1 MLKGLIFDINGT
13 VTDIYTSESDDD
25 IYRMTA
31 NFLDYYQIR
40 IAPEILRE
48 EYFSILRRQ
57 KKESLEEFP
66 EFDVIALFAEIMQKY
81 GTKKY
86 KNPSAETL
94 ALLFRAASRYKLEL
108 YDGVLPTL
116 NKLSKNYLI
125 SAVSDGQKIWAE
137 AELHSVGL
145 DRFFRHV
152 IVSSSYGFRKP
163 DPRMF
168 HMALEQ
174 MNLQAHEVIFVG
186 NDMYRDI
193 AGAHDAGLKT
203 VFFRSNQGEQNFA
216 GAEPDYIIYNFSQL
230 LEAVAFL
237 ERQMN

>member
-13 VTDIYTSESDDD
+13 VTDIYTSESDDNV
-25 IYRMTA
+25 YRITA

-57 KKESLEEFP
+57 KKESFEEFP
-66 EFDVIALFAEIMQKY
+66 EFDVIGLFAEIM
-81 GTKKY
+81 KKY
-86 KNPSAETL
+86 SVKKCKHPSAETL

-116 NKLSKNYLI
+116 DKLSKNYLI
-125 SAVSDGQKIWAE
+125 SAVSDGQKVWAE
-137 AELHSVGL
+137 AELRSVGL
-145 DRFFRHV
+145 DCFFRNV
-152 IVSSSYGFRKP
+152 IVSSTYGFRKP

-168 HMALEQ
+168 QMALEQ
-174 MNLQAHEVIFVG
+174 MNLQPEEVIFVG

-193 AGAHDAGLKT
+193 AGAHDIGLKT
-203 VFFRSNQGEQNFA
+203 VFFRSNQGEQSFA
-216 GAEPDYIIYNFSQL
+216 GAEPDYIIYSFPQL